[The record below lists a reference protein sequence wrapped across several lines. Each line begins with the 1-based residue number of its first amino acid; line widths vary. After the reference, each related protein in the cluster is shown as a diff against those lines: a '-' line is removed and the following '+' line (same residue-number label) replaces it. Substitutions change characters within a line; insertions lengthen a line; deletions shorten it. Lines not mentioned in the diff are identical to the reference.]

1 MQLTMFEEEMEKSQQ
16 SFSGKMCPECLARMT
31 MHSVVFSQAL
41 LANQNLLSHQ
51 GTNGQTRVLSLAQ
64 SEALHGEFSTLN
76 TSDWPNEGSV
86 CFLSAVLET
95 TLISERYYLNSTQ
108 CKSILD
114 RSERYGKKIPTPL
127 REALMAKAQQE

>member
-1 MQLTMFEEEMEKSQQ
+1 MQLTMFEEQDEKSQQ
-16 SFSGKMCPECLARMT
+16 SSYGKTYPACLARTT
-31 MHSVVFSQAL
+31 MLSVVFSQAL

-76 TSDWPNEGSV
+76 TSDWPNDANV

-95 TLISERYYLNSTQ
+95 TSISDRYYLNSAQ
-108 CKSILD
+108 CRSIID
-114 RSERYGKKIPTPL
+114 RSERYGKQIPTPL